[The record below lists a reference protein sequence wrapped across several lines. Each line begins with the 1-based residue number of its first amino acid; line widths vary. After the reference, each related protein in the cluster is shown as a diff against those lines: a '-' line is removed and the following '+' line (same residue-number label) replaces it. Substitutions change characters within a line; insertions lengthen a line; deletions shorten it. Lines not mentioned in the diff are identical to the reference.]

1 MSFKNDGSGTMKFKV
16 NLSSSRTKVSSVLA
30 LDSLNGQ
37 KIPSLETI
45 KGKIEEVKNLLS
57 LKQGITNVK
66 VETNYSDYIFN
77 LQFDFE
83 DLASLEAALKSIS
96 INQSGNKSLV
106 NQDFSWL
113 ELKDNELIRSVPIS
127 DLKSLFKVESDD
139 YELLKK
145 GTYLSITRFEKTIE
159 SAENPLSIIS
169 PNKLN
174 LMVKTNTHS
183 LYQNPKILDNVIKL
197 NASTK

>member
-1 MSFKNDGSGTMKFKV
+1 MKFKV
-16 NLSSSRTKVSSVLA
+16 NLSSSRTKVSSILA

-127 DLKSLFKVESDD
+127 DLKSLFKVEGDD

-197 NASTK
+197 NANTK